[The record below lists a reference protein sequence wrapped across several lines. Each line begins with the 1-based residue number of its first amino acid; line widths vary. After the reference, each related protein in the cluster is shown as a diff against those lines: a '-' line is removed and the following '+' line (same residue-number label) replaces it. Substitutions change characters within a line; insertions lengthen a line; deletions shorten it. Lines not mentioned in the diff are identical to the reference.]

1 MTRTP
6 PPDDAELDYEDNEGA
21 DDGGLL
27 GPAHG
32 PVAVFHAPQP
42 ARGGRAASGGP
53 GRADIDSPFLD
64 LVGGVVPERA
74 PARTNG
80 HAPGTAPRAPAPRTP
95 SARPSATGRPGTGS
109 PAPGSPAPGASATR
123 SSAAGA
129 SAARPSAA
137 GASAPPEKK
146 LLRDAGRP
154 AGVPQPRLPQESRA
168 PGSPAPNA
176 PTSGGPASSGAS
188 LRGRPSRGDG
198 RPGAVPPGPP
208 GEAESRRPAERKRR
222 GSHARGARATAP
234 LPTPAPKHKDRD
246 PSIELAITEIAGHLT
261 FSPNTV
267 TAWYWLPE
275 VRWAFRPDPEREAV
289 LSAISEQYA
298 GLAGFR
304 LHLRRTTRPFPADEW
319 ARTVDGNTSHP
330 LPAVP

>member
-6 PPDDAELDYEDNEGA
+6 PPDDAELLDYEENEGA

-32 PVAVFHAPQP
+32 PVAVFHAPQQ
-42 ARGGRAASGGP
+42 ARGGRPASGGP
-53 GRADIDSPFLD
+53 ARADIDSPFLD

-80 HAPGTAPRAPAPRTP
+80 HAAGTASRAPAPRNQSNRPPAAGRPATGASP
-95 SARPSATGRPGTGS
+95 ARPP
-109 PAPGSPAPGASATR
+109 
-123 SSAAGA
+123 AAGP
-129 SAARPSAA
+129 SAARSP
-137 GASAPPEKK
+137 APPEKS

-154 AGVPQPRLPQESRA
+154 AGVPQPRLPQEGRS

-176 PTSGGPASSGAS
+176 PTSGGPAASGAA
-188 LRGRPSRGDG
+188 LRGRPTRSDG
-198 RPGAVPPGPP
+198 RPGAVPPGLP

-222 GSHARGARATAP
+222 GTHARGSRTIAP

-246 PSIELAITEIAGHLT
+246 PAIDLAITEIAGHLT